1 MGKPFPWRH
10 ACILAWCQFTSAFS
24 FAVLFPFVPFMV
36 VDLGLVDDPRGS
48 GLYTGF
54 LISASQ
60 LGKILT
66 AYCWGSWSD
75 THGRKRVILVG
86 LAGISLA
93 MLAFGLAG
101 SFKVACMAR
110 FLGGASDNIFGAAK
124 TLLSESM
131 EDEHQAKGM
140 AMLGSAWGFAV
151 IIGPAVGGLLSQPAV
166 KYPWAFSSTGLF
178 GVNPYLLPC
187 CFTAGMAV
195 LAALLLNFVPEM
207 ITVKGTQPKSSPPRA
222 DGEDIV
228 LEESVGDERK
238 GLLAEDGELEATS
251 HECRSKQQTEQ
262 PPQADKLR
270 QRRRHWVRERKPM
283 LVVATCGVMNCFVVA
298 DDDVMPLWTA
308 APRDSGGL
316 GMATEEIG
324 LVLGAIGVLMLV
336 CFTCFASLDKA
347 LGTLRAFELALLIFI
362 PAELLTPVAGDFRS
376 NQAMW
381 AWVLGIGGVKGVAME
396 YVIIGMGEHAYTHIR
411 AVETC
416 CVASRRGMMLTSATA
431 VRLQAC

>member
-24 FAVLFPFVPFMV
+24 FAVLFPFVPFMI
-36 VDLGLVDDPRGS
+36 VDLGLVDDARGS

-75 THGRKRVILVG
+75 RHGRKRVMFVG
-86 LAGISLA
+86 LAGISVA
-93 MLAFGLAG
+93 MLGFGLAG
-101 SFKVACMAR
+101 SFNVACMAR

-131 EDEHQAKGM
+131 EEAHQAKGM

-178 GVNPYLLPC
+178 GVHPYLLPC
-187 CFTAGMAV
+187 CFTAGMAL
-195 LAALLLNFVPEM
+195 LAVLLLHFVPET
-207 ITVKGTQPKSSPPRA
+207 ITTNGTHPEPPRVETKDA
-222 DGEDIV
+222 AE
-228 LEESVGDERK
+228 EESGDTGDERQ
-238 GLLAEDGELEATS
+238 GLLTVDEGSRPLGSD
-251 HECRSKQQTEQ
+251 CKQQSQQT
-262 PPQADKLR
+262 PQAQQQQQR
-270 QRRRHWVRERKPM
+270 QRYWLLERKPV
-283 LVVATCGVMNCFVVA
+283 LAVAACGVMNCFVVA
-298 DDDVMPLWTA
+298 DDDVMPLWAA
-308 APRDSGGL
+308 APRSSGGL

-347 LGTLRAFELALLIFI
+347 LGTLRAFQVALLVFI

-376 NQAMW
+376 DQVMW
-381 AWVLGIGGVKGVAME
+381 AWVLGIGGLKGVSME
-396 YVIIGMGEHAYTHIR
+396 YVIIGMGEARTLR
-411 AVETC
+411 ALHHWL
-416 CVASRRGMMLTSATA
+416 RG
-431 VRLQAC
+431 